1 MSFQDLLGQLPLLKS
16 YTHILLV
23 FPLSN
28 SQRHHV
34 LEALQCATRR
44 LLATFPFLSG
54 AVVHQVPHPGHSGTF
69 SVVLPEGDS
78 SDRVHQILHVK
89 DLSSILPDYAALE
102 SAKVPPTMLPGSLV
116 APPRPAFPRVYTESS
131 APVLE
136 IQASLI
142 NDGLLLTLAAQ
153 HNVVDATGIFY
164 IAHLLSRF
172 MHDPTASIPDAE
184 VAMGNIDRR
193 NLIPLLPEHQAL
205 PEEMGIFTTDRPP
218 PLTREI
224 LDEYQWT
231 LVHFSPAALRDI
243 HDEAMSR
250 PSDFV
255 EGVSSVSVNDALTAF
270 CWQRLS
276 AVRAKHS
283 QTGGEAQGEGAMTQL
298 TRAADLRRAMGLNA
312 GYAYMGHMVRT
323 SNLRLPLSTLICP
336 GTSLSHISSLL
347 RKCLREH
354 TEPQAISAYATLLS
368 RTEDKSR
375 ILYAAGFNPLT
386 DLSVSSVAHVEV
398 PNFGMV
404 LGKPT
409 FVRRPTFGP
418 LPGGMYIGPSIGAER
433 EGGSG
438 EGGLDAVVCLRGW
451 EMEGLARDSE
461 WKEKVV
467 VWGNCGSYTALIR
480 PISTYETVL
489 YNWSA

>member
-23 FPLSN
+23 FPLLN
-28 SQRHHV
+28 SQRQPV
-34 LEALQCATRR
+34 LEALQCATSR

-54 AVVHQVPHPGHSGTF
+54 AVVHQVPRPGHSGTF
-69 SVVLPEGDS
+69 NVVLPEGDS

-89 DLSSILPDYAALE
+89 ELSSILPDYATLN
-102 SAKVPPTMLPGSLV
+102 SAKAPPAMLPGPLV
-116 APPRPAFPRVYTESS
+116 APPRPAFPRVYAESS

-142 NDGLLLTLAAQ
+142 NEGLLLTLAAQ

-193 NLIPLLPEHQAL
+193 NLIPLLPEDQVL
-205 PEEMGIFTTDRPP
+205 PEEMGTFTTDRPA

-224 LDEYQWT
+224 LDEYKWT
-231 LVHFSPAALRDI
+231 LVHFSPAALREI

-250 PSDFV
+250 PNDFV
-255 EGVSSVSVNDALTAF
+255 DGVSSVSVNDALTAF
-270 CWQRLS
+270 CWRRLS
-276 AVRAKHS
+276 IIRAEHS
-283 QTGGEAQGEGAMTQL
+283 QISGGEGAMTQL
-298 TRAADLRRAMGLNA
+298 TRAADLRRAMGLNP

-336 GTSLSHISSLL
+336 HTSLSHISSLL

-354 TEPQAISAYATLLS
+354 TEPQAISAYATLLY

-386 DLSVSSVAHVEV
+386 DLSVSSVAHVEL
-398 PNFGMV
+398 PSFGTV
-404 LGKPT
+404 LGKPR

-418 LPGGMYIGPSIGAER
+418 LPGGMYLGPSIGEER

-438 EGGLDAVVCLRGW
+438 DGGLDAVLCLRGW
-451 EMEGLARDSE
+451 EVEGLARDPE
-461 WKEKVV
+461 WKKKVV
-467 VWGNCGSYTALIR
+467 YWG
-480 PISTYETVL
+480 E
-489 YNWSA
+489 

>member
-1 MSFQDLLGQLPLLKS
+1 MSSQDLLGQLPLLKS

-28 SQRHHV
+28 SQRQPV

-54 AVVHQVPHPGHSGTF
+54 AAVHQIPHPGHSGTF
-69 SVVLPEGDS
+69 SVALLDGDS
-78 SDRVHQILHVK
+78 SNRVHQILHVK
-89 DLSSILPDYAALE
+89 DLSSILPDYATLN
-102 SAKVPPTMLPGSLV
+102 SAKAPPAMLPGPLV
-116 APPRPAFPRVYTESS
+116 APPRPAFPRVYVESS

-142 NDGLLLTLAAQ
+142 NEGLLLTLAAQ

-164 IAHLLSRF
+164 IAHLLSKF
-172 MHDPTASIPDAE
+172 MHDPSASIPDAE

-193 NLIPLLPEHQAL
+193 NLIPLLPEDQAL

-224 LDEYQWT
+224 LDEYKWT
-231 LVHFSPAALRDI
+231 LVHFSAAALREI

-250 PSDFV
+250 PNDFV
-255 EGVSSVSVNDALTAF
+255 DGVSSVSVNDALTAF
-270 CWQRLS
+270 CWRRLS
-276 AVRAKHS
+276 TVRAEHS
-283 QTGGEAQGEGAMTQL
+283 QTGGGAHVGGAMTQL
-298 TRAADLRRAMGLNA
+298 TRAADLRRAMGLNP
-312 GYAYMGHMVRT
+312 GHAYMGHMVRT
-323 SNLRLPLSTLICP
+323 SNLRLSLSTLICP
-336 GTSLSHISSLL
+336 GTSLSHLSSLL

-354 TEPQAISAYATLLS
+354 TEPEAVSAYATLLS

-386 DLSVSSVAHVEV
+386 DLSISSVAHMEV
-398 PNFGMV
+398 PSFGTV
-404 LGKPT
+404 LGKPR

-418 LPGGMYIGPSIGAER
+418 LPGGMYLGPSIGAE
-433 EGGSG
+433 G

-451 EMEGLARDSE
+451 EMEGLARDPE
-461 WKEKVV
+461 WKEKVII
-467 VWGNCGSYTALIR
+467 WG
-480 PISTYETVL
+480 E
-489 YNWSA
+489 

>member
-16 YTHILLV
+16 YTHILFV

-28 SQRHHV
+28 TQRQPV

-44 LLATFPFLSG
+44 LLVTFPYLSG
-54 AVVHQVPHPGHSGTF
+54 AVVHQGPRPGHSGTF
-69 SVVLPEGDS
+69 SVVLPEGDA

-89 DLSSILPDYAALE
+89 DLSSILPDYAALD
-102 SAKVPPTMLPGSLV
+102 SARAPPAMLPGPLV

-142 NDGLLLTLAAQ
+142 NDGFLLTLAAQ

-172 MHDPTASIPDAE
+172 MHDATVSIPDAE

-193 NLIPLLPEHQAL
+193 NLIPLLPEDQAL

-224 LDEYQWT
+224 LDEYKWT
-231 LVHFSPAALRDI
+231 LMHFSPAALQEI

-255 EGVSSVSVNDALTAF
+255 DGVSSVSVNDALTAF
-270 CWQRLS
+270 CWRRLS
-276 AVRAKHS
+276 VVRAKHT
-283 QTGGEAQGEGAMTQL
+283 QTGEGAQGDEGAMTQL
-298 TRAADLRRAMGLNA
+298 TRAADLRRAMGLNP

-323 SNLRLPLSTLICP
+323 SNLRLPLSTLTCP
-336 GTSLSHISSLL
+336 RTTLSHISSLL

-354 TEPQAISAYATLLS
+354 TDPQAISAYATLLS

-398 PNFGMV
+398 PPFGTV
-404 LGKPT
+404 LGKPR

-418 LPGGMYIGPSIGAER
+418 LPGGMYLGPSIGV
-433 EGGSG
+433 EGEAGSG
-438 EGGLDAVVCLRGW
+438 EGGLDAVICLRGW
-451 EMEGLARDSE
+451 EMEGLARDPE

-467 VWGNCGSYTALIR
+467 VWG
-480 PISTYETVL
+480 E
-489 YNWSA
+489 